1 MKKDGEEEEKKEAVI
16 NGQDRDNTFERDL
29 SRNMHMQGERKI
41 KLEDISFESEAYN
54 IYDPFFSSDDDYDDY
69 ESDDYTDTSDE

>member
-1 MKKDGEEEEKKEAVI
+1 
-16 NGQDRDNTFERDL
+16 
-29 SRNMHMQGERKI
+29 MQGERKI